1 MCAAKSEQT
10 VFADLRRRAMRR
22 RTPLSERL
30 ALVRSLLDGCEL
42 QGIEERVNGFAFRF
56 GADDTPAPLV
66 TVFVHRA
73 PGDWPLTTAEADIA
87 DALCTGRTLAQI
99 AHLRGVSINTVKSQV
114 RQVFRKLNVASR
126 VALAR
131 CLFP

>member
-10 VFADLRRRAMRR
+10 VLADLRRRAMRR

-30 ALVRSLLDGCEL
+30 ALLDGCEL

-73 PGDWPLTTAEADIA
+73 PGDWPLTTAEANIA